1 MADKGEKVRIKA
13 KYAQYI
19 RAIAEQR
26 EETFLDALYYVIDFH
41 RQTIKGNQVLPP
53 PLSSPQ
59 LPPPAQ
65 PQPREIVESD
75 EDIDISDFE

>member
-1 MADKGEKVRIKA
+1 MIDKGEKVRIKA

-41 RQTIKGNQVLPP
+41 RQAMKGNQVIPSLPT
-53 PLSSPQ
+53 PQ
-59 LPPPAQ
+59 LPLPAK
-65 PQPREIVESD
+65 PQVKQMVELD